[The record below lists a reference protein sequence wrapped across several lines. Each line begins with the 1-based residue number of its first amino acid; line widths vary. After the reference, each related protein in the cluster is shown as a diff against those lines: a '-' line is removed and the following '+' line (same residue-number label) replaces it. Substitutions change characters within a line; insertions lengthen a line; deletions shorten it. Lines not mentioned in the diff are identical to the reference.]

1 MKEELITYTV
11 EVDGDTYVVEDVPVR
26 VDETTSEP
34 FFAPETVARLQEIL
48 EKQMAERED
57 AEWQEFAYRSF
68 AAGYDDDEPD
78 YSLEDIKES
87 EDGPPTDR
95 RDE

>member
-1 MKEELITYTV
+1 MSRKQEGDKAEEVGHWEHDEWV
-11 EVDGDTYVVEDVPVR
+11 EF
-26 VDETTSEP
+26 SMQN
-34 FFAPETVARLQEIL
+34 FAR
-48 EKQMAERED
+48 
-57 AEWQEFAYRSF
+57 AY
-68 AAGYDDDEPD
+68 GDDEPD